1 MPLIIVTAL
10 LFLLKYLEVSFLNS
24 ISWWWL
30 VGLAFFAFLWFEFF
44 ERMLGLDKRKDH
56 AHFEKI
62 KNDRIKRTFDKKK

>member
-44 ERMLGLDKRKDH
+44 ERMLGLDK
-56 AHFEKI
+56 I